1 MKLKIAVKVKV
12 FQTNL
17 MESEMF
23 QDFDSA
29 GVGRAE
35 EREQMQDASFSR
47 QNRAV
52 RSTFCVNVAN
62 RIVNCIEMSF
72 WPNSRRRKPLRG
84 MHP

>member
-1 MKLKIAVKVKV
+1 MKLKIAVEVKA

-17 MESEMF
+17 IESEMF

-35 EREQMQDASFSR
+35 EREQMPDASLPR

-72 WPNSRRRKPLRG
+72 WPTLDEECSLKG
-84 MHP
+84 MPP